1 MKIESLEQV
10 GEVVKVE
17 DQYPNIFSVLSEV
30 KEKKNTHMV
39 ILLI

>member
-30 KEKKNTHMV
+30 KEKKK
-39 ILLI
+39 ILTW